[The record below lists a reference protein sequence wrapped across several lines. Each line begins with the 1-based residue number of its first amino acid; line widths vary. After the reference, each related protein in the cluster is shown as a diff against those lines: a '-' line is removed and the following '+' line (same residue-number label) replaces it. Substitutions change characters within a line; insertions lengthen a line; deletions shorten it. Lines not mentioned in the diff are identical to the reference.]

1 MSACPALFEPRF
13 RVLVC
18 CRWRTNHGRETWG
31 ANRYRVCARQVQ
43 DAFHRLA
50 GELLDVCGCQ
60 PDIDVCL
67 PQKGF
72 RDGGGGGEA
81 FGDGARPIAPRDA
94 VASQPAPGRT
104 VSPPVGCDV
113 VFPLR
118 SGLGRLHAD
127 LHRLPRPS
135 TESVRSVKTTQRP
148 LDDIEHPDEVRPS
161 GSTPTDR

>member
-1 MSACPALFEPRF
+1 MSVCPARFEPRF
-13 RVLVC
+13 WVLVC
-18 CRWRTNHGRETWG
+18 CSWRTNQGEKLGGRTG
-31 ANRYRVCARQVQ
+31 IACARI
-43 DAFHRLA
+43 R
-50 GELLDVCGCQ
+50 
-60 PDIDVCL
+60 
-67 PQKGF
+67 F
-72 RDGGGGGEA
+72 RMRSIGWPVSCSMCVVASPISRYASRRKASVTGGGGGEA

-118 SGLGRLHAD
+118 PGLGRLHAD

-148 LDDIEHPDEVRPS
+148 LDDIEHRGRR

>member
-1 MSACPALFEPRF
+1 M
-13 RVLVC
+13 
-18 CRWRTNHGRETWG
+18 
-31 ANRYRVCARQVQ
+31 CARQVQ
-43 DAFHRLA
+43 DAFRRLA

-60 PDIDVCL
+60 PDIQICL

-81 FGDGARPIAPRDA
+81 FGDGARPIAPWDA

-118 SGLGRLHAD
+118 PGLGRLHAD

-148 LDDIEHPDEVRPS
+148 LDDIEHPDEVRP
-161 GSTPTDR
+161 TWLYPN

>member
-1 MSACPALFEPRF
+1 
-13 RVLVC
+13 VC
-18 CRWRTNHGRETWG
+18 TH
-31 ANRYRVCARQVQ
+31 QVQ

-60 PDIDVCL
+60 PDIHICL

-81 FGDGARPIAPRDA
+81 FGDGARPIATWDA

-148 LDDIEHPDEVRPS
+148 LDDIEHPDEVRP
-161 GSTPTDR
+161 TWLYPN

>member
-1 MSACPALFEPRF
+1 MGEKLGGRTGIACV
-13 RVLVC
+13 RVRLRMRSVGWPVSC
-18 CRWRTNHGRETWG
+18 SMCVV
-31 ANRYRVCARQVQ
+31 ASPISRYASRRKVSVT
-43 DAFHRLA
+43 
-50 GELLDVCGCQ
+50 
-60 PDIDVCL
+60 
-67 PQKGF
+67 
-72 RDGGGGGEA
+72 GGGGGEA
-81 FGDGARPIAPRDA
+81 FGDGARPIAPWDA

-148 LDDIEHPDEVRPS
+148 LDDIEHPDEVRP
-161 GSTPTDR
+161 TWLYPN